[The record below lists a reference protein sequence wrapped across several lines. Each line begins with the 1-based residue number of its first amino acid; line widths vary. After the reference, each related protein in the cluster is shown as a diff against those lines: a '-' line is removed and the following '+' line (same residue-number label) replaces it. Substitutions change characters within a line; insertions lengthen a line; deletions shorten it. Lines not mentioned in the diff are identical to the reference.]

1 MQLFV
6 CRCSMLKGLALQ
18 AMRNLYLTESSEL
31 ADRMN
36 LLKIMT
42 QVRSSSQYDA
52 ATPLNV
58 LLAAR
63 PNAEPTVMR

>member
-1 MQLFV
+1 
-6 CRCSMLKGLALQ
+6 
-18 AMRNLYLTESSEL
+18 MRNLYLTESSEL